1 MTNMAKEITVNI
13 AEAKAQFSRLVRK
26 AMMGEEVIIA
36 RDNKPLLKLVPI
48 APSDAPR
55 TPGSA
60 KGRVW
65 TSPDFDATPDD
76 FSDYI

>member
-1 MTNMAKEITVNI
+1 MTKVNI
-13 AEAKAQFSRLVRK
+13 AEAKVHFSRLVQK

-48 APSDAPR
+48 EAAPR
-55 TPGSA
+55 PRQPGTA

-65 TSPDFDATPDD
+65 TSPDFDETPEDFDD
-76 FSDYI
+76 YE

>member
-1 MTNMAKEITVNI
+1 MTQVNI

-36 RDNKPLLKLVPI
+36 RDNKPVLKLVPI
-48 APSDAPR
+48 ESPAKPR
-55 TPGSA
+55 KPGTA

-65 TSPDFDATPDD
+65 TSPDFDATPED
-76 FSDYI
+76 FSEYA